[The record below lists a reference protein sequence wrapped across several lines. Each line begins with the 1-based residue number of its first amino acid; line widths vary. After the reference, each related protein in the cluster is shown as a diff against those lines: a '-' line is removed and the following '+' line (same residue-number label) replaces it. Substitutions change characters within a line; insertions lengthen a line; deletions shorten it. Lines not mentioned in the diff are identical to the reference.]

1 MSKENG
7 ESDSKRTLEDHL
19 SRSLTK
25 GASVKASGE
34 HGDYSAEQAL
44 DGMSEDSRWIVK
56 GPGSLEVDL
65 GRKDFPQRLPCL
77 RMEAEARYA
86 VKNFELQVKNEGLGN
101 RAGRKNSKQF
111 RRIIPS
117 PFGRTGEST
126 VASLVFKDD
135 DFNRVYE
142 VAVFEGQPRIAEQEA
157 SALHHPR
164 VCREVATERDLFNFG
179 GTFYELPAR
188 NAQGFAKIRPVATH
202 NLKIHDY
209 ASHFG
214 LLFMTG
220 LTGEKGERIVQARM
234 EKTRFGQAL
243 SMTFG
248 SGKTRGK
255 GGVWK
260 DSKVKAGVP
269 PSLPDDRL

>member
-1 MSKENG
+1 
-7 ESDSKRTLEDHL
+7 
-19 SRSLTK
+19 
-25 GASVKASGE
+25 
-34 HGDYSAEQAL
+34 
-44 DGMSEDSRWIVK
+44 
-56 GPGSLEVDL
+56 
-65 GRKDFPQRLPCL
+65 
-77 RMEAEARYA
+77 ME
-86 VKNFELQVKNEGLGN
+86 N
-101 RAGRKNSKQF
+101 RAGRKIRSHSDW
-111 RRIIPS
+111 IIPVLLDE
-117 PFGRTGEST
+117 PVKARWLR
-126 VASLVFKDD
+126 LVFKDD

-220 LTGEKGERIVQARM
+220 LTGEKGERII
-234 EKTRFGQAL
+234 K
-243 SMTFG
+243 SKD
-248 SGKTRGK
+248 GKTAI
-255 GGVWK
+255 W
-260 DSKVKAGVP
+260 AGVI
-269 PSLPDDRL
+269 DDLWQLENPAEKEAFGRTRK